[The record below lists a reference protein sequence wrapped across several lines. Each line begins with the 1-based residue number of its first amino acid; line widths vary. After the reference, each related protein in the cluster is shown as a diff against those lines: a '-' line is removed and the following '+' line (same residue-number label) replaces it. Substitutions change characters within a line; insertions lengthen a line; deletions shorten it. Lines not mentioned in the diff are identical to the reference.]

1 MNGASAEYVII
12 TEPSFDAPR
21 LTTMLVHACAATAPS
36 ITPAATVTPNER
48 PSCFIER
55 PLHPELTTLLPALAW
70 PFPTPLIE
78 DKPGMAAR
86 QWLANRPAGSST

>member
-12 TEPSFDAPR
+12 TEPSFEAPR

-55 PLHPELTTLLPALAW
+55 PLHPGDAA
-70 PFPTPLIE
+70 
-78 DKPGMAAR
+78 PGPGVAVPHAAHR
-86 QWLANRPAGSST
+86 G